1 VQLGTYVPNVSHV
14 RSIMHLQDVQTGS
27 VVNTC
32 KACRH
37 ASTVWLQYG
46 YSATPVL
53 WTTRLAPLQCQV
65 TRQHDAILLTECSMA
80 GDKTRHAHTVKDIIC
95 YS

>member
-1 VQLGTYVPNVSHV
+1 M
-14 RSIMHLQDVQTGS
+14 RLQDVQANS

-37 ASTVWLQYG
+37 ASTVLLQHG
-46 YSATPVL
+46 YNAMPAL
-53 WTTRLAPLQCQV
+53 WTAPLQYQV
-65 TRQHDAILLTECSMA
+65 TRQHDATLLTECSIT
-80 GDKTRHAHTVKDIIC
+80 GDKTRRAHTVKDIIC